1 MNIKNFLIQLRK
13 YLAFKLTQLYR
24 NINNQENLDFGIIT
38 IIAVVFY
45 VFYSPENELLKLLFY
60 TPLILYKFK
69 RKDSNFILKQFPF
82 AKLLIISEYLLIFF
96 LISLVY
102 YFRFHEFSIY
112 SGLICLLLLIPER
125 IKLKG
130 KFYHLNSVEIVNVD
144 PKFIELKSYLNSRF
158 NHFIINYIIIL
169 LLSFQFELILFSL
182 IFWLNIIVNI
192 FDKTEPKEVLIAF
205 FTKSSLT
212 EKIYSY
218 IVVFLI
224 LSIPKILISLF
235 MDYRILLLILL
246 QSVYIVIFLGVSI
259 MRKYAHINF
268 QSTTTN
274 FMFLYTLSLSLF
286 IFPAVLLIISKYFR
300 SAELNIIEYAG
311 NK

>member
-1 MNIKNFLIQLRK
+1 MNIKNFFIQLRK

-24 NINNQENLDFGIIT
+24 NINNQEDLDFGIIA

-82 AKLLIISEYLLIFF
+82 AKLLIISEYLFVFF

-102 YFRFHEFSIY
+102 YFRFHEFKIY
-112 SGLICLLLLIPER
+112 SGLICVLLLIPEK
-125 IKLKG
+125 IKLRG
-130 KFYHLNSVEIVNVD
+130 KSYRLNSVEIVNVN

-182 IFWLNIIVNI
+182 IFWLNIIVNV

-205 FTKSSLT
+205 FTKYSLT

-224 LSIPKILISLF
+224 LSIPQILISLF

-246 QSVYIVIFLGVSI
+246 QGIYIILFLSISI

-274 FMFLYTLSLSLF
+274 FMFLYTLSVSLF